1 MNFISNY
8 NKQKS
13 VYSRFRPS
21 FYDNKIHDIGQY
33 QEPSTHYPSQLHY
46 LIIEPIHITA
56 PILLFDEDR
65 IDEKISPRKA
75 HVTPRMYQTVTFNQ
89 TKNKTVYINGKDFY
103 KNNNIKNN
111 IWWSPQELA
120 FIRNMFTIEVQRE
133 CIKNPNKSYR
143 DCVLDLINRDA

>member
-1 MNFISNY
+1 MMNFINNY

-21 FYDNKIHDIGQY
+21 IYNDHKNNNIASIYPEQP
-33 QEPSTHYPSQLHY
+33 QHYPTQIHY
-46 LIIEPIHITA
+46 LLLEPIA
-56 PILLFDEDR
+56 PMCIFEEDMYNRR
-65 IDEKISPRKA
+65 IRTTPKKA
-75 HVTPRMYQTVTFNQ
+75 NVTFNQ

-103 KNNNIKNN
+103 KNNNIKHN

-133 CIKNPNKSYR
+133 CAKYPNKSQR
-143 DCVLDLINRDA
+143 DCVLDLINREI